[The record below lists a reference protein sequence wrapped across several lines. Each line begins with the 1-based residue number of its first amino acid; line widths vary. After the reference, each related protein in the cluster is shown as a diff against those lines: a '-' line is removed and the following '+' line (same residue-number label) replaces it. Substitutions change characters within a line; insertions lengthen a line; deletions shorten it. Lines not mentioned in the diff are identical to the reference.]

1 VQKAQKKTANLS
13 RELGQQDLDFCF
25 QDMQHGG
32 NEWVVDGGGGAYGK
46 WLDIL
51 RMWCGS
57 MARDVVVVVVC
68 LFEE

>member
-1 VQKAQKKTANLS
+1 
-13 RELGQQDLDFCF
+13 
-25 QDMQHGG
+25 MQHGG